1 MRTEQLICQLRF
13 DAKRLSLPN
22 LALFHFRSLRNGN
35 KLLCILSREGI
46 YRMIVTLDKAQD
58 YLLQYL
64 TAALAKGWYQTPSNR
79 GAQRSF
85 LPVLHDVQNNHKG
98 IEITPV

>member
-1 MRTEQLICQLRF
+1 
-13 DAKRLSLPN
+13 
-22 LALFHFRSLRNGN
+22 
-35 KLLCILSREGI
+35 
-46 YRMIVTLDKAQD
+46 MIVTLDKAQD